1 MALRQMTVK
10 ALKLL
15 PVAAGLLLVGAVV
28 FNVSAVSKSRSSPG
42 DQAAV
47 SAEQRLFEKGRRIF
61 RFDTFGDQAFWGG
74 ALQLHKAIEGKKLG
88 GVGSGLTPRGALGI
102 GLKVDSAAL
111 PAAVV
116 RAIKRGKV
124 DLDSPRTTLALLQLN
139 AVVGVKGSFNR
150 RGTLRSVGITCA
162 VCHSTVDN

>member
-1 MALRQMTVK
+1 MALRQMTVR

-15 PVAAGLLLVGAVV
+15 PVAAASLVVR
-28 FNVSAVSKSRSSPG
+28 AVSKSASGKG
-42 DQAAV
+42 DRAALK
-47 SAEQRLFEKGRRIF
+47 AEKRLFEQGRRIF

-102 GLKVDSAAL
+102 GLKVDSAAR

-124 DLDSPRTTLALLQLN
+124 D
-139 AVVGVKGSFNR
+139 
-150 RGTLRSVGITCA
+150 
-162 VCHSTVDN
+162 